1 MLIALVKAF
10 FVGGA
15 ICALAQILINFTK
28 LTNGKILVLFIVAG
42 CLLETFGWYSKLVE
56 FAGAGAT
63 IPISG
68 FGSALTKGAIEATK
82 EIGILGAIK
91 GGLEATA
98 FGISVSIIC
107 GYIVALIS
115 KPKTKK
121 I

>member
-1 MLIALVKAF
+1 MIISILKAF
-10 FVGGA
+10 LIGGA
-15 ICALAQILINFTK
+15 ICAIAQVLINYTK
-28 LTNGKILVLFIVAG
+28 LTNGKILVLFIIIG
-42 CLLETFGWYSKLVE
+42 CLLETFGWYSKLIE

-68 FGSALTKGAIEATK
+68 FGAALTKGAIKATHD
-82 EIGILGAIK
+82 IGILGAVK

-98 FGISVSIIC
+98 FGIGTSILL
-107 GYIVALIS
+107 GYFVALIA